1 MATNQH
7 DLNDPVL
14 CACSGTRRSLVEQ
27 LHRQGMDIDAI
38 SRYTGAISG
47 CGGCEW
53 DISGLLIELVKI
65 ELANKTELAHQENKA
80 D

>member
-1 MATNQH
+1 
-7 DLNDPVL
+7 
-14 CACSGTRRSLVEQ
+14 
-27 LHRQGMDIDAI
+27 MDIDAI

-53 DISGLLIELVKI
+53 DISGLLIELAKI
-65 ELANKTELAHQENKA
+65 ELANKAELAHQENKA